1 MSQEFVPNNLEKVP
15 PAPSATPESTA
26 SREPVKISIIG
37 SRRGVKS
44 IIYTLYRLQF
54 AEVTA
59 WSPLQPTGKPGEFV
73 SMLIRQISFRLE
85 SNFYVHIFKTLTHAL
100 GLN

>member
-15 PAPSATPESTA
+15 PAPSATPESIESIA

-44 IIYTLYRLQF
+44 IIHTLYRLQF

-73 SMLIRQISFRLE
+73 SMLIRQISFRSE
-85 SNFYVHIFKTLTHAL
+85 
-100 GLN
+100 